1 MNPNLAILT
10 GPADEVAAREVGVSG
25 LPAKTD
31 MRDTQ
36 INCLPRLNSDV
47 ILFDDLVGERQH
59 LCRKIDA
66 KRLRGSQVDDQ
77 FELCRLHD
85 G

>member
-36 INCLPRLNSDV
+36 INCLPRPN
-47 ILFDDLVGERQH
+47 
-59 LCRKIDA
+59 
-66 KRLRGSQVDDQ
+66 
-77 FELCRLHD
+77 
-85 G
+85 